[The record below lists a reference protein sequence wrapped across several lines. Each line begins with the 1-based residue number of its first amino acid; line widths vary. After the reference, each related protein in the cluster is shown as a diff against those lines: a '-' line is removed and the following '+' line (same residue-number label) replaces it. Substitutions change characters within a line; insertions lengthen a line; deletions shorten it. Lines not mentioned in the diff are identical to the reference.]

1 MYKKCVFFLI
11 RIKEK
16 YNKVGIDKLFE
27 NIKWLFLFG
36 DVIFL
41 LVIMI

>member
-16 YNKVGIDKLFE
+16 YNKVELFE
-27 NIKWLFLFG
+27 KIKWLFVFG